1 MKTGKYTTFWRAS
14 KAPITAVLASI
25 LLAAGG
31 IASAGGSRGETVF
44 VSGNSI
50 PSYTCGQEG
59 SDFALQ
65 MWGDLEGCLS
75 VWVEG
80 FKCDALGEYDL
91 YRERGREVFVG
102 SMRGEEGTFK
112 TNYTFEAAYAKG
124 YCETFDFS
132 LEVGGGCTHVVRG
145 KSGVFDRAFGVI
157 KFIDVITNVTGDYTT
172 GSFAAGNGINNL
184 LYYGHIRVR

>member
-1 MKTGKYTTFWRAS
+1 MKAENCIMFWRETR
-14 KAPITAVLASI
+14 APITCVLASI
-25 LLAAGG
+25 LMAAAGA
-31 IASAGGSRGETVF
+31 ASAGGSRGETVF

-102 SMRGEEGTFK
+102 SMRGKEGKFR

-132 LEVGGGCTHVVRG
+132 LEVGGGCTHVVLG
-145 KSGVFDRAFGVI
+145 KSGIFDRAFGVI

-172 GSFAAGNGINNL
+172 GSFTAGHGINNL
-184 LYYGHIRVR
+184 LYYGHIRIR